1 MDELIDILNSNGELT
16 GKTALKSKAHQKG
29 WFHPTV
35 HVWLYTADGSIL
47 LQQRGSQKD
56 TYPLLWDVS
65 VAGHIGAGE
74 EIIRAALREV
84 EEEVGLKIT
93 ANDLEKIG
101 VFKSVQKHHKQLIDC
116 EFHHV
121 FLCELK
127 VPFTELTLQKS
138 EIKDLK
144 LIPLIQFSEETW
156 GMAKL
161 KNYVPHGVSYFS
173 AISKAIK
180 KRL

>member
-1 MDELIDILNSNGELT
+1 MDELIDILDTNGEFT
-16 GKTALKSKAHQKG
+16 GKTALKSKAHREG

-35 HVWLYTADGSIL
+35 HIWLYTTDGNIL

-56 TYPLLWDVS
+56 THPLLWDVS

-74 EIIRAALREV
+74 KTIDAALREV

-93 ANDLEKIG
+93 TNNLEKIG
-101 VFKSVQKHHKQLIDC
+101 VFKSVHEHHAQLIDC

-121 FLCELK
+121 FLCKLE
-127 VPFTELTLQKS
+127 VPFGELTLQKS
-138 EIKDLK
+138 EVAALK
-144 LIPLIQFSEETW
+144 LISLTQFSEETW

-161 KNYVPHGVSYFS
+161 QNYVPHGVEYFVT
-173 AISKAIK
+173 ISKAIK